1 MEIDILI
8 AISLIILVIVVV
20 VIVIVIRKKDN
31 YEYPPGSKQI
41 YNPTGSFINI
51 PAKDITQPV
60 FSKSVVSDGNGN
72 MSVSSA
78 VPIGGIIMWAGSIST
93 IPTGWGICDG
103 SSYPNIDTNTD
114 IISPDLRS
122 KFVVGVGNNS
132 ANMTNPYMNTY
143 KVGDMGGEE
152 FHQLTVP
159 EMPSHNHTYTGGWNG
174 GAGYNG
180 GGNAFNGSNSTSN
193 TGGDPAN
200 NNATLP
206 HNNMPP
212 YYALAYI
219 IKYL

>member
-41 YNPTGSFINI
+41 YPTSSINI

-60 FSKSVVSDGNGN
+60 FSKSMVSDGNGN
-72 MSVSSA
+72 ISVSSA

-103 SSYPNIDTNTD
+103 SSYVNIDTKAD

-132 ANMTNPYMNTY
+132 ANMTSPYMNTY
-143 KVGDMGGEE
+143 KVGDVGGEE
-152 FHQLTVP
+152 YHQLTTP
-159 EMPSHNHTYTGGWNG
+159 EMPSHNHTTQYGNNG
-174 GAGYNG
+174 DGNGTISFGAANPITTYD
-180 GGNAFNGSNSTSN
+180 TSG
-193 TGGDPAN
+193 TGGDPN
-200 NNATLP
+200 NNSITLP